1 MWASIIFSRDDSK
14 GKIEDKFKST
24 YVNSSYWDVFGD
36 LLDAVFLPDYPKLHE
51 VIKSEEG
58 EYLKF
63 YSFIEL
69 NKEQFN
75 QSVKLIRDYIAKQEN
90 PTEWQKMAQMVWTE
104 IVEPYI
110 VQDERYQQSW
120 ITGSLRSNLDRGS
133 I

>member
-1 MWASIIFSRDDSK
+1 MWASIIFSRDGSK
-14 GKIEDKFKST
+14 EKIEDKFKST

-58 EYLKF
+58 ECLKF

-75 QSVKLIRDYIAKQEN
+75 
-90 PTEWQKMAQMVWTE
+90 
-104 IVEPYI
+104 
-110 VQDERYQQSW
+110 
-120 ITGSLRSNLDRGS
+120 
-133 I
+133 